1 MFLTLRKTML
11 LPLLVLMAAFTQLAS
26 AAGTTESF
34 TKERFDALQAQGAPV
49 LIDVHAV
56 WCPTCKRQG
65 KILSQF
71 QQNHSQC
78 NLTILKVDFDDQK
91 EWVTHFK
98 APRQSTLVLYNEGK
112 RVWFSVAETRA
123 SAINDALTSN
133 IKEC

>member
-1 MFLTLRKTML
+1 MFLTVRQALL
-11 LPLLVLMAAFTQLAS
+11 LPLLVLMAAFTHVAT
-26 AAGTTESF
+26 AAGTTENF

-71 QQNHSQC
+71 QNTHAQC

-98 APRQSTLVLYNEGK
+98 APRQSTLVLYNEGQ

-123 SAINDALTSN
+123 SVINSALTDN

>member
-1 MFLTLRKTML
+1 MFHSLKKALML
-11 LPLLVLMAAFTQLAS
+11 PVLLLMAATAY
-26 AAGTTESF
+26 AGNTAESF
-34 TKERFDALQAQGAPV
+34 TKERFDALQAAGAPV

-65 KILSQF
+65 KILSEF
-71 QQNHSQC
+71 QNTHAQC
-78 NLTILKVDFDDQK
+78 NLTILSVDFDDQK

-98 APRQSTLVLYNEGK
+98 APRQSTLVLFNEGK

-123 SAINDALTSN
+123 SVINNALTSN